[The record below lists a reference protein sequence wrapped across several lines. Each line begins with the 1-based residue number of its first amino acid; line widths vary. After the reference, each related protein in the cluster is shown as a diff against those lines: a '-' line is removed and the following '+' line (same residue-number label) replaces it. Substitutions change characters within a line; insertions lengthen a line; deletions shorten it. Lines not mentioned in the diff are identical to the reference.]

1 MPWQIGLANIGLLKI
16 NYSTNLM
23 FMGKKNLI
31 IVIII
36 LFIIAAFGFGVYFL
50 LSGKNQNPASNST
63 SYTLSVTKN
72 DVNISATLTSGGA
85 TAQLDENA
93 LSKYALVS
101 LNSTSDIL
109 WFECPQGY
117 TYANPLSTTGN
128 KITQDP
134 LLSEVN
140 IEIFAGKQNNL
151 TVTCNKNP

>member
-1 MPWQIGLANIGLLKI
+1 M
-16 NYSTNLM
+16 S
-23 FMGKKNLI
+23 KKNLI

-36 LFIIAAFGFGVYFL
+36 FLIIALGFSVYFL

-85 TAQLDENA
+85 TTQLDENA
-93 LSKYALVS
+93 LSQYALVS

-117 TYANPLSTTGN
+117 KYANPLSTTEN
-128 KITQDP
+128 KITQVP

-140 IEIFAGKQNNL
+140 IEIFAGQQNNL